1 MSLSYLDLGNFLPQ
15 FPWLS
20 AALVLSQLFLYYE
33 FPELLLLTSKVLGV
47 YSKGYL
53 IYLSVYRC
61 SPSFDLVS
69 QLQYSCWAW
78 SSLLVIDSCHWPFPL
93 CFLQIIAF
101 FVYNISFFPKPFLFF
116 FLCWLCHLCLVF
128 SSGSLIYFLV
138 FFISSFAPLFESLLI
153 FTRKPWTSSPG
164 ICICFSIFGLSCWR
178 VTIFWM
184 NCVAL
189 LFCVLGLW
197 FVYPLGVDI

>member
-20 AALVLSQLFLYYE
+20 AALVLSQLFLYHE

-101 FVYNISFFPKPFLFF
+101 FVYNIFFSKTFSFFFSLLALSSVFSFLLWVLNLFPCFLHQLICTPLWVTAHFHKEALDFF
-116 FLCWLCHLCLVF
+116 SWHLHLFQHLWTQLLKSYDLLNELCGFAFLCFGV
-128 SSGSLIYFLV
+128 V
-138 FFISSFAPLFESLLI
+138 
-153 FTRKPWTSSPG
+153 
-164 ICICFSIFGLSCWR
+164 ICISI
-178 VTIFWM
+178 
-184 NCVAL
+184 
-189 LFCVLGLW
+189 
-197 FVYPLGVDI
+197 GVDI